1 MFEVNEMISELNNT
15 TKKIKGGYIAKC
27 AQIRPLKKYNVK
39 IPKIIFR
46 TCWSKE
52 IPEKWKLSSESLEA
66 LMSEWQNILFDD
78 DDNRAFVEEHFP
90 DFLSY
95 YDAFPYNIQ
104 RADAIRYMF
113 LYVYG
118 GLYIDMDFEILNPL
132 DELFVS
138 DNEVYLV
145 KSGNV
150 SSCYTNSFMASKPKC
165 KFWLEV
171 IEEMKKPLP
180 FYIIGKHFTVMC
192 STGPLMLSRVAKRTS
207 TVIGVTP
214 SKYIMPC
221 NICNI
226 NCSTCDS
233 YLRPLEGSSWTGWDT
248 KFFNFWMCYW
258 KVVIIFLISF
268 LLLLLIAWIIFKTGI
283 SSDSLWPP
291 SNMFKIFK

>member
-1 MFEVNEMISELNNT
+1 MFEMYENLEN
-15 TKKIKGGYIAKC
+15 KKREGGYIAKC
-27 AQIRPLKKYNVK
+27 AQIKPLKKYNVK

-46 TCWSKE
+46 TCWSHD
-52 IPEKWKLSSESLEA
+52 IPEKWKASSESIKL
-66 LMSEWQNILFDD
+66 LMPEWQDILMDD
-78 DDNRAFVEEHFP
+78 EENRNFVKKHFP
-90 DFLSY
+90 DFLTY
-95 YDAFPYNIQ
+95 YDNFPYNIQ

-113 LYVYG
+113 LYIYG

-150 SSCYTNSFMASKPKC
+150 NSCYTNSFMASKPRS

-180 FYIIGKHFTVMC
+180 FYIIGKHLTVMC
-192 STGPLMLSRVAKRTS
+192 STGPMMLSRVAKRTS
-207 TVIGVTP
+207 TVLGITP

-221 NICNI
+221 NICHI
-226 NCSTCDS
+226 NCSTCES

-248 KFFNFWMCYW
+248 TFFKFWFCYW
-258 KVVIIFLISF
+258 KYVVAFLVCII
-268 LLLLLIAWIIFKTGI
+268 LLLIISFIIYKLNLSNDT
-283 SSDSLWPP
+283 LWPP
-291 SNMFKIFK
+291 TNMFKFSNLY